1 MTLDELTKVLENKL
15 AALNN
20 LRLHAEKVGDVAELV
35 RLDAELSETHIT
47 LDKLRS

>member
-1 MTLDELTKVLENKL
+1 MTLDQLTKVLENKI

-20 LRLHAEKVGDVAELV
+20 LRLHAEKTGDAAEMV
-35 RLDAELSETHIT
+35 RLDAEIAETQIT